1 MSAKEKLNIKQT
13 FLIGL
18 GFFAVSIS
26 WSVYNSFVPPMLEKF
41 ITQTFWIGV
50 IMSIDNVF
58 GVIFQPLF
66 GRLSDKCNSRFG
78 RRMPFIIIGAPL
90 AALFFTLIPFNNSLP
105 TLMLW
110 AILFNFIMSAWRS
123 PVVALMPDLTPPKLR
138 SQGNGIINLWG
149 GVGSVFAF
157 FIGGI
162 LHDKIGQAAP
172 FAFSAVVMV
181 IAAVLLFL
189 TIKERKILDEM
200 GLAHHIAQQQEAEKA
215 GEAAKAAKAQ
225 QPQRKLSRGERTS
238 LILILCAIFLWFCGF
253 NVVETFFTLF
263 ATKTYG
269 VTQGTASSLLT
280 FYSLAFLVMSVPAG
294 YIAAKIGRRRAILT
308 GLCVDIL
315 IFLTLFIIS
324 TRTENLML
332 LRVLLIVGGLFWA
345 FVNINSLP
353 MVVELAGRDMVG
365 TYTGY
370 YYAFSQ
376 TAAIV
381 SPILFGLIRDL
392 TQKFS
397 SVLPYN
403 VSTENYHIMF
413 LYSSIA
419 FIGAAVCILF
429 VKHGEAKAD

>member
-1 MSAKEKLNIKQT
+1 MSAKERLNIKQT

-26 WSVYNSFVPPMLEKF
+26 WSVYNSFLPPMLEKF
-41 ITQTFWIGV
+41 IKSTFWVGA

-66 GRLSDKCNSRFG
+66 GRLSDRCKSPLG

-90 AALFFTLIPFNNSLP
+90 AALFFALIPFNTSLP
-105 TLMLW
+105 MLMLF
-110 AILFNFIMSAWRS
+110 AILFNFVMSAWRS
-123 PVVALMPDLTPPKLR
+123 PVVALMPDLTPPSLR

-157 FIGGI
+157 LIGGI
-162 LHDKIGQAAP
+162 LHDRLGQPAP
-172 FAFSAVVMV
+172 FIFSAIVMTV
-181 IAAVLLFL
+181 AAVVLFL
-189 TIKERKILDEM
+189 TVKERKIINEM
-200 GLAHHIAQQQEAEKA
+200 DTAHRLAQQAEEDKKK
-215 GEAAKAAKAQ
+215 ER
-225 QPQRKLSRGERTS
+225 QPERKLTRGERTS

-269 VTQGTASSLLT
+269 VTEGSASMLLT

-308 GLCVDIL
+308 GLGVDIV
-315 IFLTLFIIS
+315 IFLILFFIS
-324 TRTENLML
+324 TRSQNLML
-332 LRVLLIVGGLFWA
+332 LRALLIVGGLFWA

-353 MVVELAGRDMVG
+353 MVVELAGRELVG

-376 TAAIV
+376 SAAIA

-392 TQKFS
+392 THKFS
-397 SVLPYN
+397 NVLPYN
-403 VSTENYHIMF
+403 PATENYHIMF
-413 LYSSIA
+413 LYSAIA
-419 FIGAAVCILF
+419 FVGAAICILF
-429 VKHGEAKAD
+429 VRHGEAGQQRG